1 MSEHAPL
8 VHIVDDEDAV
18 RDSMAWLLQSRGID
32 SRGYSSGEA
41 FLAAYHGD
49 LDGVVILDIRMDGL
63 SGLEV
68 LDRLMERSA
77 TQPIIM
83 LSGHADV
90 PAAVAALKKGAVDFF
105 EKPFSD
111 NQMVDRILELH
122 QMSLARRSERTAR
135 LAVETRLASLSE
147 REMEVMERMIA
158 GRLNKQIAG
167 DLGIAMRTVE
177 VHRARILEKMGVRN
191 AVELAAV
198 LGRAGPRDE
207 ARS

>member
-1 MSEHAPL
+1 MSDQAPL

-32 SRGYSSGEA
+32 SCGYGSGEA
-41 FLAAYHGD
+41 FLSAYHAD

-68 LDRLMERSA
+68 LDRLMERGA

-198 LGRAGPRDE
+198 LGRAGTRDE
-207 ARS
+207 TRG

>member
-1 MSEHAPL
+1 MNLPAPI
-8 VHIVDDEDAV
+8 VHIVDDEEAV
-18 RDSMAWLLQSRGID
+18 RDSMGWLLQSRGID
-32 SRGYSSGEA
+32 SLGYASGEA
-41 FLAAYHGD
+41 FLQAYRPD

-68 LDRLMERSA
+68 LDRLMESGA

-122 QMSLARRSERTAR
+122 AMSLARRSERTAR
-135 LAVETRLASLSE
+135 LAVETRIASLSE

-198 LGRAGPRDE
+198 LSRTGSRTEGER
-207 ARS
+207 

>member
-1 MSEHAPL
+1 MSEPAPL
-8 VHIVDDEDAV
+8 VHIVDDEHAV
-18 RDSMAWLLQSRGID
+18 RDSMAWLLQSRGIE
-32 SRGYSSGEA
+32 SRGYGSGEA
-41 FLAAYHGD
+41 FLEAYRAD

-68 LDRLMERSA
+68 LDRLMERGA

-122 QMSLARRSERTAR
+122 AMSLARRSERTAR

-198 LGRAGPRDE
+198 LGRAGSREEPSR
-207 ARS
+207 

>member
-8 VHIVDDEDAV
+8 VHIVDDEHAV

-32 SRGYSSGEA
+32 SRGYPSGEA
-41 FLAAYHGD
+41 FLDAYHAD

-68 LDRLMERSA
+68 LDRLMERGA

-122 QMSLARRSERTAR
+122 AMSLARRSERTAR
-135 LAVETRLASLSE
+135 LAVETRLSSLSE

-198 LGRAGPRDE
+198 LGRAGGRDG
-207 ARS
+207 

>member
-1 MSEHAPL
+1 MSKEVPL
-8 VHIVDDEDAV
+8 VHIVDDEHAV
-18 RDSMAWLLQSRGID
+18 RDAMAWLLQSRGID
-32 SRGYSSGEA
+32 SRGYPSGEA
-41 FLAAYHGD
+41 FLEVYRAD

-68 LDRLMERSA
+68 LDRLMEAGA
-77 TQPIIM
+77 TQPVIM

-122 QMSLARRSERTAR
+122 AMSLTRRSERTAR

-198 LGRAGPRDE
+198 LGRAGSRED
-207 ARS
+207 AGR